1 MLSALN
7 MKKKEF
13 KIEILNIVEE
23 ALLYSYK

>member
-13 KIEILNIVEE
+13 KIEILNVVEE